1 MTFKI
6 NDEFLKMPMNALEW
20 LRLALGKID
29 DARLAIVSAVVLS
42 HLVVETDG
50 NGVAL
55 LRRKLVYGI
64 SEESCHES
72 VGVNGVLHR
81 LQYHLSAFPRSSIL
95 LAHPALSREEL
106 CYFKILHILFFLLIN
121 YFVAKSSLTFAKL

>member
-6 NDEFLKMPMNALEW
+6 NDKFLKRPMNALEW
-20 LRLALGKID
+20 LRLALGKIH
-29 DARLAIVSAVVLS
+29 DARLAIVSAIILS
-42 HLVVETDG
+42 HLVVKSDG
-50 NGVAL
+50 DGVAL
-55 LRRKLVYGI
+55 LCRKLVYGI

-81 LQYHLSAFPRSSIL
+81 LQDHLSAFPRSSVL

-106 CYFKILHILFFLLIN
+106 YYFKILHNFSF
-121 YFVAKSSLTFAKL
+121 